1 MIAANIMTKEVK
13 TLKPSNS
20 IIDALEILKEEKIRQ
35 IPVVDNDNKVVG
47 TITSRGLLRT
57 LLPDYITSGDLK
69 DVKFAPELTQF
80 TDKIDDLRNTTVQ
93 EVIDKDCKDCT
104 CISPETST
112 MEIAAI
118 FVNSDKELES
128 VIVVDDE
135 NRVLGVISPIDV
147 YKRLWEYTQKKS

>member
-1 MIAANIMTKEVK
+1 MIAANLMTKEVK

-20 IIDALEILKEEKIRQ
+20 IIDALEILKEAKIRQ
-35 IPVVDNDNKVVG
+35 VPIVDNDNKVVG
-47 TITSRGLLRT
+47 TITSRGLLKS

-80 TDKIDDLRNTTVQ
+80 TDKIEDLKNTTVQ
-93 EVIDKDCKDCT
+93 QIIDKECKNCT

-112 MEIAAI
+112 MEVAAL
-118 FVNSDKELES
+118 FVNADKELES

-135 NRVLGVISPIDV
+135 QRVLGVISPIDV